1 MIPTRLR
8 ALKGDNILEKF
19 NGLVAYVDSQKALS
33 TDNRVQIN
41 ETSNGTNITLLPEFS
56 ALNFAYP
63 LKINLLSDKL
73 YTVSEGYVNNESPK
87 IKTGNTPQL
96 VDILHEGKNKG
107 LIKPSIPPKGPDE
120 QWLFCVVILQ
130 DTTGPASLDRIN
142 AIYIDCLNSQEI
154 HEQEI
159 IIPDMVLGGPHPARA
174 IDGLNGKREFYVPLA
189 FMNADRV
196 LHQFTM
202 HNVYLRPYK
211 VGTQHR
217 VVFWPA

>member
-63 LKINLLSDKL
+63 LKISLLSKKD
-73 YTVSEGYVNNESPK
+73 YRVSEGFVNNATPL
-87 IKTGNTPQL
+87 IKTGNTPKSLRNILDKNGIGL
-96 VDILHEGKNKG
+96 VEDSS
-107 LIKPSIPPKGPDE
+107 PSRGITEK
-120 QWLFCVVILQ
+120 WLFCVVFLQ
-130 DTTGPASLDRIN
+130 KSGAE
-142 AIYIDCLNSQEI
+142 AIGTFEAVYIDCLNSQQVQDQKIEI
-154 HEQEI
+154 KNL
-159 IIPDMVLGGPHPARA
+159 VFGGPHSPRE
-174 IDGLNGKREFYVPLA
+174 IDTFTGQREFYVPLA
-189 FMNADRV
+189 FMRADRV